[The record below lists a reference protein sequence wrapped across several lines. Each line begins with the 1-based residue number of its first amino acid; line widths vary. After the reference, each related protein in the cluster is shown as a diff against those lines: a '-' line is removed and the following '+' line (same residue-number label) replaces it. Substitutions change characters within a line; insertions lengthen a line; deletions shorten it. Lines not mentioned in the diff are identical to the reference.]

1 MKLGKL
7 LTLEEDKLAGYVF
20 TFSEINDLKQ
30 CIASQSYMTL
40 VSPIWR
46 NTVAATLGDYVTM
59 RAGDNVYFFSKR
71 KIYGIG
77 KIVAFG
83 DGHCVTENF
92 SGATSAQPI
101 AWEEVSQTA
110 KRKAR
115 DKKGKIG
122 RWIVAF
128 EPDPRFF
135 GKGVDMDDL
144 LSSNPDAFRSL
155 RVFWKRS
162 FIKLDDEENEAFKTA
177 ILRANLLELN
187 EHRDERTPVHDHVDL
202 AKGYS
207 PDVTG
212 LLASNRDSK
221 GKLSSEM
228 LLEVGL
234 LYQLS
239 NADGMTQKVFGK
251 WDYLSHQVCAS
262 PFKPVDYM
270 DRIDVFGY
278 RYIID
283 YAPIIE
289 KYLVVELKK
298 SKSGPS
304 DIPQIMKY
312 VDWVCKEYAHGDY
325 SLVQAF
331 LVAHDFES
339 NSLPASGATRGYVV
353 GCRPAETRIWQQ
365 LKLVTY
371 HVNED
376 GYVAFRCLE
385 DEVGS

>member
-1 MKLGKL
+1 MKLNKF

-20 TFSEINDLKQ
+20 TFSELNDLKQ
-30 CIASQSYMTL
+30 CIADQSYMTL

-46 NTVAATLGDYVTM
+46 DPVAATLGDYVTM

-71 KIYGIG
+71 KVYGIG

-115 DKKGKIG
+115 GEKGKIG

-177 ILRANLLELN
+177 ILRANLSELN
-187 EHRDERTPVHDHVDL
+187 EHRDERIPVHNHVDL
-202 AKGYS
+202 AKGSS
-207 PDVTG
+207 PDVAG

-239 NADGMTQKVFGK
+239 NADGMTQNVFGK

-283 YAPIIE
+283 YSPIIE

-298 SKSGPS
+298 SISGPS
-304 DIPQIMKY
+304 DVPQIMKY

-339 NSLPASGATRGYVV
+339 NSLSVGGTTRGYVV
-353 GCRPAETRIWQQ
+353 GYRPAETRTWQQ